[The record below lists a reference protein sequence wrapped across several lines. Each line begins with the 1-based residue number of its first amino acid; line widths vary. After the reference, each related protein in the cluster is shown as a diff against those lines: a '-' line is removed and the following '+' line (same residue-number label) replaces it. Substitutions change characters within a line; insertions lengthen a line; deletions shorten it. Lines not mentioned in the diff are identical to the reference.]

1 MSHHG
6 GHHGCHSHGNMISA
20 NIGDQVAA
28 GGAGQMN
35 ARQRQYW
42 DRWIQRGRFAGLWQ
56 FGLLIVLFLVV
67 AAVPVVLDFYMAGM
81 GQPDAAVVTQPASAQ
96 SAAGEET
103 AARPAQQDTQ
113 PAPQYAQPA
122 PQYAQPAPQSTGAWS
137 QTPGYESDFGHPD
150 SSSN

>member
-6 GHHGCHSHGNMISA
+6 GHHGSHGHGNMISA

-56 FGLLIVLFLVV
+56 FGLLIVLFLIV

-81 GQPDAAVVTQPASAQ
+81 GQPDDAVSKQPASAQ

-103 AARPAQQDTQ
+103 AAQ
-113 PAPQYAQPA
+113 PAAQYAP
-122 PQYAQPAPQSTGAWS
+122 PAPQSTGAWS
-137 QTPGYESDFGHPD
+137 QTPGYESDFGHPN

>member
-6 GHHGCHSHGNMISA
+6 GHHGSHGNIISA

-56 FGLLIVLFLVV
+56 FGLLIVLFLIV
-67 AAVPVVLDFYMAGM
+67 AAVPVVLDFYMASV
-81 GQPDAAVVTQPASAQ
+81 GQPDAAVSTQPASPQPVSAQ

-103 AARPAQQDTQ
+103 AAQ
-113 PAPQYAQPA
+113 PAPQAQYAQPA
-122 PQYAQPAPQSTGAWS
+122 QQYVQPAPQSTGAWS
-137 QTPGYESDFGHPD
+137 QTPGYESDFGHPN
-150 SSSN
+150 SSPTN